1 MGMKDCWLELK
12 KHPDSGWTMQLVR
25 GRQCLFECSSS
36 SQAWMSTGAPGY
48 LRVGHGIWVLLAWPG
63 LGWDE
68 KGTDCMCEGQKDS
81 LWVLV
86 LSYPV
91 DPCDWIQVTRL
102 GGQQLYWLP

>member
-1 MGMKDCWLELK
+1 MG
-12 KHPDSGWTMQLVR
+12 S
-25 GRQCLFECSSS
+25 EC
-36 SQAWMSTGAPGY
+36 Y
-48 LRVGHGIWVLLAWPG
+48 WPG

-68 KGTDCMCEGQKDS
+68 KGTDCMCDGKKDS